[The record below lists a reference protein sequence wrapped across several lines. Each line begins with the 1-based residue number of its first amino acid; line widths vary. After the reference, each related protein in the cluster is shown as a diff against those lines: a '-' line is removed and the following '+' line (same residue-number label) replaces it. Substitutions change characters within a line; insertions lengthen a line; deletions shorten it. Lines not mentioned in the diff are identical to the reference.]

1 LEKEHD
7 VAPNLRV
14 LQKALAKDITIRVH
28 GEEEY
33 NSAVEASEILFGKGT
48 TDTLKKLDSETFLSV
63 FEGVPTFEVSKE
75 EILQGVNVIDL
86 LAEKTQILASKG
98 EVRRALKENSLSVNK
113 EKVKEDFV
121 TSNNDLLNAQY
132 ILVQKGKKNYF
143 IIVAK

>member
-1 LEKEHD
+1 MK
-7 VAPNLRV
+7 R
-14 LQKALAKDITIRVH
+14 
-28 GEEEY
+28 
-33 NSAVEASEILFGKGT
+33 
-48 TDTLKKLDSETFLSV
+48 LDSATFLSV

-75 EILQGVNVIDL
+75 EILQGINIVDL

-98 EVRRALKENSLSVNK
+98 EVRRALKENSLSINK

-121 TSNNDLLNAQY
+121 TSSNDLLNEKY